1 MLMAR
6 PPVFGLCFGFLVTMA
21 TPAVAIESPARPSQS
36 LVSRPP
42 ISAPIPAAPI
52 VKRSPKR
59 RWIEIDLSRQ
69 QLTAWEDQVA
79 VYRTP
84 ISSGKMESP
93 TREGKFQIQSMH
105 LSSPMSGAGYNV
117 PDVPYTLYY
126 SGHYAIH
133 GAYWHDRFGTPV
145 SRGCV
150 NLPLAAAD
158 WLFGWA
164 NLDMEVVI
172 HK

>member
-1 MLMAR
+1 MLMVR
-6 PPVFGLCFGFLVTMA
+6 YSLVGLCCGILVTIV
-21 TPAVAIESPARPSQS
+21 TPTAAIANTDRSSQS
-36 LVSRPP
+36 LGSRPSIATP
-42 ISAPIPAAPI
+42 IATPI

-59 RWIEIDLSRQ
+59 RWIEVDLSSQ
-69 QLTAWEDQVA
+69 QLTAWEDKVA
-79 VYRTP
+79 VYQSP

-93 TREGKFQIQSMH
+93 TLEGKFQIQSMH
-105 LSSPMSGAGYNV
+105 LSSPMRGAGYNV

-172 HK
+172 HQ